1 MGSKAQLELA
11 RIQLQTELLRAY
23 EGAKKSRR
31 TENWFT
37 TKRGPNADIKA
48 ALSTLI
54 ERSQDLVDSD
64 PWSSKAVSVIVNN
77 VVGEGIEGAPAKASK
92 AYAND
97 WNDWANSP
105 LCDFY
110 GKSNL
115 FGLQALALRTIAVR
129 GSVLVRKRIDPDI
142 WAREGLIP
150 LQLQLLEPDWLDTTR
165 DGRVDEYGNEI
176 IGGKAYDRWGR
187 WLGAYLWDQ
196 HPGEE
201 SLSRL
206 RLTSSFVPRSELLHV
221 YELRRPG
228 QYTGVPWGV
237 AALLLSRDIG
247 DITAAAVLKQK
258 LAACFAAFVT
268 DTDTEA
274 DREGD
279 DLTETIEPGL
289 LQRLFPGQSV
299 VFSDPPKVDDT
310 IELLKFNLMGVAAAW
325 GITYESLTGDLSGV
339 NFSSGRMG
347 WLEFNRGV
355 GKWRW
360 DMLIPQMLDPV
371 GLWYR
376 ETAQIVG
383 RGRIPRGMA
392 WTAPR
397 REMINP
403 KEEIAYLIDAVKAGF
418 MTLSEVQRSFGYVP
432 QKLLDELQEDFK
444 MARERGLALSVDGQM
459 DVGRMQ
465 ARAFA
470 DQQKD
475 ATSKDPPSTE
485 GAPAADDAPPEPSAP

>member
-1 MGSKAQLELA
+1 MATKAQLELA
-11 RIQLQTELLRAY
+11 RMQLQTELLRAY

-31 TENWFT
+31 TEHWFT
-37 TKRGPNADIKA
+37 TKRGPNADIKG

-77 VVGEGIEGAPAKASK
+77 VVGEGIEGAPNKATK
-92 AYAND
+92 AYTND
-97 WNDWANSP
+97 WNEWANSTY
-105 LCDFY
+105 CDFY
-110 GKSNL
+110 GKSNF
-115 FGLQALALRTIAVR
+115 FGLQALGLRTTAVR

-142 WAREGLIP
+142 WLKEGLIP

-165 DGRVDEYGNEI
+165 DGRLDEFGNEI
-176 IGGKAYDRWGR
+176 IGGKTYDKWGR
-187 WLGAYLWDQ
+187 WLGAWLWDQ
-196 HPGEE
+196 HPGED
-201 SLSRL
+201 SLSQL

-237 AALLLSRDIG
+237 AALLLSRDIA
-247 DITAAAVLKQK
+247 DTCSAAVLKQK

-268 DTDTEA
+268 DTDLEK
-274 DREGD
+274 DEDGD

-289 LQRLFPGQSV
+289 LQRLAPGQNV
-299 VFSDPPKVDDT
+299 TFSDPPKVDDT
-310 IELLKFNLMGVAAAW
+310 IEFLKFNLLGVAAAW

-360 DMLIPQMLDPV
+360 DMLIPQMLDPI

-376 ETAQIVG
+376 ETAQVVG

-403 KEEIAYLIDAVKAGF
+403 KEEIGYLLDAVKSGF
-418 MTLSEVQRSFGYVP
+418 MSLSEVQRSFGYVP
-432 QKLLDELQEDFK
+432 KELLDELAKDLEY
-444 MARERGLALSVDGQM
+444 ARGLGLALSVDGQM
-459 DVGRMQ
+459 DVGRLQ

-470 DQQKD
+470 DQQKEG
-475 ATSKDPPSTE
+475 ASKDPPPAEEGSSADPPPTE
-485 GAPAADDAPPEPSAP
+485 SATP